1 MRPFKLRLRLQTI
14 ALDQKK
20 LDFNSMRFA
29 ALVIVVV
36 LASCAQIEP
45 REFQGPNGKTAYYMR
60 CSGAG
65 RTMDACYKK
74 AGELCPTGYNIIERG
89 SDLVAVPVN
98 GGTMATSRRSLAI
111 ECK

>member
-1 MRPFKLRLRLQTI
+1 MRYAVLLTVLLAACGQITAQEFK
-14 ALDQKK
+14 
-20 LDFNSMRFA
+20 
-29 ALVIVVV
+29 
-36 LASCAQIEP
+36 
-45 REFQGPNGKTAYYMR
+45 GPNGGTAFYMR

-98 GGTMATSRRSLAI
+98 GGTMASSRRSLAV